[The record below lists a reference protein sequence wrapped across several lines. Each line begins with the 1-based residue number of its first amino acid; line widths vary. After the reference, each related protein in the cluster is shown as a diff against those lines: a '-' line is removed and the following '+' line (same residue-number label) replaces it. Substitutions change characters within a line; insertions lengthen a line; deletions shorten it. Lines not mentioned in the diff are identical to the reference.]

1 VTSLP
6 YQVEVFMKF
15 ILWRSKSRFRLVV
28 SFSAPA
34 TANRSA
40 QSQSSSCWEKNY
52 IRFRAAKLE
61 ANEMRS
67 SENIFRKTASSES
80 SNLQSLATVTN
91 VAWDLLDY
99 YWRRSRTF
107 LWNTCLAKCHKI
119 SRRINL
125 PKCPQKPTQW
135 RLATKSFPIQ
145 TFPNFRT
152 QATGQSFTA
161 RHERAPKITELKNR
175 RTCPFAPAKR
185 PDEKPK

>member
-1 VTSLP
+1 
-6 YQVEVFMKF
+6 
-15 ILWRSKSRFRLVV
+15 
-28 SFSAPA
+28 
-34 TANRSA
+34 
-40 QSQSSSCWEKNY
+40 
-52 IRFRAAKLE
+52 
-61 ANEMRS
+61 MRS
-67 SENIFRKTASSES
+67 SEKIFRKTASSES

-107 LWNTCLAKCHKI
+107 LWKTCLAKCQKI
-119 SRRINL
+119 SGRINL

-185 PDEKPK
+185 PTKNLSKRLYSRSRNHLSSNQNTRTQECTSLKVSKTTSSQEPVCTNKTNTQTA